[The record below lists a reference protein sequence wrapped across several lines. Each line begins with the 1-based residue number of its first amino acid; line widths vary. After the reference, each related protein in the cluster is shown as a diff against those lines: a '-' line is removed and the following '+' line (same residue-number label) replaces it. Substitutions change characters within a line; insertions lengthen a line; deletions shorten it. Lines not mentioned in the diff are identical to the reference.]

1 MRVDV
6 RKSVPENA
14 RVYYVRA
21 KKAKAK
27 IPGLAKAIKET
38 KVKIARLDDKIRSE
52 AEERKPVER
61 RPVRKVK
68 WFEKFRW
75 FTSSDGFL
83 VIGGRDAT
91 SNEIVIKKHTDPLDT
106 VFHADIQGAPF
117 FVVKNP
123 DKKVLPEDTIREAAE
138 AAASYSSGW
147 RKGVGALDV
156 YYIAPEQV
164 SKTPESGE
172 YLAKGAFVI
181 RGKRNWLRRTEL
193 RLGVGLCD
201 GQVLGGP
208 SSAIMKNCG
217 VFAVIA
223 PGDLKQGEAARRV
236 QGILGD
242 VVLSD
247 VQKFI
252 PGGKT
257 QVIKWKNCKCLI
269 GELFLCLFCIS

>member
-1 MRVDV
+1 MDARVDL

-14 RVYYVRA
+14 QFYYVRA

-27 IPGLAKAIKET
+27 IPGLAKAIEET
-38 KVKIARLDDKIRSE
+38 KGRIARLDDKIRSE
-52 AEERKPVER
+52 AEERKPVEM

-91 SNEIVIKKHTDPLDT
+91 SNEIVIKKHTDPQDV

-123 DKKVLPEDTIREAAE
+123 DKIVLPDDTIQEAAE

-147 RKGVGALDV
+147 RKGVGQLDV

-172 YLAKGAFVI
+172 FLAKGAFVI
-181 RGKRNWLRRTEL
+181 RGKRNWLRKTQL
-193 RLGVGLCD
+193 KLAVGLCE

-208 SSAIMKNCG
+208 NSALEKTCS

-236 QGILGD
+236 QGILGEAA
-242 VVLSD
+242 LCD

-257 QVIKWKNCKCLI
+257 RVIK
-269 GELFLCLFCIS
+269 